1 MLVQVLKQ
9 LSKIIYT
16 LTYIC
21 HRATRSL
28 FFKRNRVK

>member
-1 MLVQVLKQ
+1 MILIQVLKQ

-21 HRATRSL
+21 HRATYYEVL
-28 FFKRNRVK
+28 IFQA